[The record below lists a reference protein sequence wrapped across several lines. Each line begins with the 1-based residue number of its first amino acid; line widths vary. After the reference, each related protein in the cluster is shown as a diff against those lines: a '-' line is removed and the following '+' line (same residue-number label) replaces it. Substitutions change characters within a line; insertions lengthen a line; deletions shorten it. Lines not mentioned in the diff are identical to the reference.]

1 MLENLR
7 LPLVEELWDR
17 RDRRDVAVQRWSEDN
32 GETSA
37 EWETVVQAEEAE
49 RLRRSTLADRTIP
62 DFTAGFMAGRSWSS
76 LGIHVPERSKLCEK
90 CTELAGMIKELG
102 WSDGDREGMPR
113 EMKELRESECDVCAA
128 LGKFLNFTSF
138 SNQTFQVV
146 VSPPWLNFQ
155 SEWGEYGFFTAGRL
169 RLYVEPS
176 SEAAL
181 FGHSVGIPVPLNP
194 EADSYFELLRAW
206 IKDCDV
212 HHRNCTAFLS
222 ELSELPTRVID
233 VRDPAT
239 LRLYCSPPG
248 SRERY
253 TALSHCWGYAPTFKT
268 TKNEVAQL
276 CSGFNLK
283 QLPQTFQDAVD
294 VTRRLD
300 IPFLW
305 IDSLCIIQDDTDDW
319 NKESRLMEKVFSGA
333 YCTIAASS
341 AADSTQGFLSR
352 SPPDTHGLIRLAD
365 PAASSSSK
373 SFIIYAGS
381 FTEAFTEDVEN
392 GILNTRAWVYQER
405 ALSRRILH
413 FTSNQTYWE
422 CGSVIRSECQVDLTR
437 DLNWLGDS
445 NFPFA
450 ASRLHPDIASSMFEE
465 IYSTYSCLNLTRIE
479 DRPIAI
485 RGLEARLSRFYRTKG
500 YYGVFEKFL
509 VRSLLWRKRSWTL
522 KRIDFTK
529 GQGVP
534 SWSCMGYEGRI
545 QYGDEKDWFKG
556 VDWKVGD
563 GVKLVLEKSRLV
575 APLAGMFGAKGCHF
589 DFGPV
594 VGPIS
599 GASLRDSNG
608 LTVGW
613 LSFDRNDWGS
623 LLDEKRLG
631 CIILGAC
638 ERDKWHKYAGLK
650 NEIEGSRACFV
661 LLVTAV
667 DSMLGFKT
675 VYQREG
681 VGVITMGLF
690 KEEDSQGQVHVI

>member
-1 MLENLR
+1 MLENLQ
-7 LPLVEELWDR
+7 LPLVEALWAR
-17 RDRRDVAVQRWSEDN
+17 RDRRDLLVQRWGEDN

-37 EWETVVQAEEAE
+37 EWETVVQAAEAE

-76 LGIHVPERSKLCEK
+76 LGIHVPERSQLCEQ

-102 WSDGDREGMPR
+102 WSDGDREGMSM
-113 EMKELRESECDVCAA
+113 EMKELRESECDLCVA
-128 LGKFLNFTSF
+128 LGKFTSF
-138 SNQTFQVV
+138 PIEQVV

-155 SEWGEYGFFTAGRL
+155 FEWGEYGFVTAGRL

-181 FGHSVGIPVPLNP
+181 FEYSVGIPVPLDP

-233 VRDPAT
+233 VRDTAT
-239 LRLYCSPPG
+239 LRLYCSPAG

-253 TALSHCWGYAPTFKT
+253 TALSHCWGDAPTFKT
-268 TKNEVAQL
+268 TKNELAQL
-276 CSGFNLK
+276 CSGFDLK
-283 QLPQTFQDAVD
+283 QLPQTFQDAVG

-300 IPFLW
+300 VPFLW
-305 IDSLCIIQDDTDDW
+305 IDSLCIIQDDTEDW

-333 YCTIAASS
+333 YFTIAASS

-352 SPPDTHGLIRLAD
+352 SRPDTHDVIRLAE
-365 PAASSSSK
+365 PTASSSSK
-373 SFIIYAGS
+373 PFTVYAS
-381 FTEAFTEDVEN
+381 SLTETFNRDVEQ

-445 NFPFA
+445 KFPFA

-465 IYSTYSCLNLTRIE
+465 IYGTYSCLNLTKIE
-479 DRPIAI
+479 DRPVAI
-485 RGLEARLSRFYRTKG
+485 RGLEARLSKFYRTKG

-509 VRSLLWRKRSWTL
+509 VRSLLWRKRFWTL

-534 SWSCMGYEGRI
+534 SWSWMGYEGGIR
-545 QYGDEKDWFKG
+545 YGVEKDWFKG

-563 GVKLVLEKSRLV
+563 GVKLVLEKRRLV
-575 APLAGMFGAKGCHF
+575 APLAGMFLAKGCKF
-589 DFGPV
+589 YLEPDLGV
-594 VGPIS
+594 
-599 GASLRDSNG
+599 SLGDSNG
-608 LTVGW
+608 LPVGW
-613 LSFDRNDWGS
+613 LSFDRDVRES
-623 LLDEKRLG
+623 LEDKEQLG

-638 ERDKWHKYAGLK
+638 ERGEWHKYAGR
-650 NEIEGSRACFV
+650 NDEIEGSRACFV
-661 LLVTAV
+661 LLVKAV
-667 DSMLGFKT
+667 NSMMGFKT